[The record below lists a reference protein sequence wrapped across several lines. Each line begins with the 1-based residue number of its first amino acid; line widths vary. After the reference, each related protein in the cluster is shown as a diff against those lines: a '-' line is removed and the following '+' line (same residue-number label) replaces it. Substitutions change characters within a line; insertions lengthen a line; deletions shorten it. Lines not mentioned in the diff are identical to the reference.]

1 MSFLID
7 WMTLISGLVVLGA
20 ILIFI
25 LPSRTAKMGLVE
37 NLARLPWRGP
47 FGLLW
52 PTLMAYQNYTEAEQ
66 RNTNSARVAL
76 AMILPFSA
84 VMDMEYFLV

>member
-1 MSFLID
+1 
-7 WMTLISGLVVLGA
+7 
-20 ILIFI
+20 
-25 LPSRTAKMGLVE
+25 
-37 NLARLPWRGP
+37 
-47 FGLLW
+47 
-52 PTLMAYQNYTEAEQ
+52 MAYQNYTEAEQ